1 MFFYKA
7 RVNLDV
13 ARLSRRRSGHDLL
26 REAFEVT
33 ADAGLKLCVTVDKV
47 LQSQLMEDR
56 EQEEAL
62 DPVSEYETTNSMS
75 SSMSGGV
82 VDGERDG
89 GVMRGRR
96 TASSSSSGSPGTTS
110 GGEETMYHDGGEEQ
124 LRDDDDDYAFQ
135 VGPPQVRFLKLMYT
149 YTSYQ
154 LLCDEIILIKI
165 MFSLLAG
172 ATSDRVVTIA
182 SYPTPLLRRSSRQ
195 QQYFGA
201 NLTADHSQYQCES
214 MIMYCFRYIV

>member
-96 TASSSSSGSPGTTS
+96 TAGSSSSGSPGTTS

-135 VGPPQVRFLKLMYT
+135 VGPPQVRFY
-149 YTSYQ
+149 
-154 LLCDEIILIKI
+154 KI
-165 MFSLLAG
+165 NVYVHVISTFM
-172 ATSDRVVTIA
+172 
-182 SYPTPLLRRSSRQ
+182 
-195 QQYFGA
+195 
-201 NLTADHSQYQCES
+201 
-214 MIMYCFRYIV
+214 

>member
-1 MFFYKA
+1 MFICYNMLFDKA

-62 DPVSEYETTNSMS
+62 DPVSDPMS
-75 SSMSGGV
+75 DV

-96 TASSSSSGSPGTTS
+96 TAGSSSSGSPGTTS

-149 YTSYQ
+149 PHINF
-154 LLCDEIILIKI
+154 LCDEIILIKI

-201 NLTADHSQYQCES
+201 NLTADHSKYQCES
-214 MIMYCFRYIV
+214 MIMYCFRYIE

>member
-1 MFFYKA
+1 MDLIKPEGLFRVVRSSQQMFLDLEKPTTLEEWRKTERRRNLINRDTRTARLLLRARAVEAKGKSFRFLCIMTELLTYFTSMFICYNMLFDKA

-62 DPVSEYETTNSMS
+62 DPVSDPMS
-75 SSMSGGV
+75 DV

-96 TASSSSSGSPGTTS
+96 TAGSSSSGSPGTTS

-135 VGPPQVRFLKLMYT
+135 VGPPQVRFK
-149 YTSYQ
+149 
-154 LLCDEIILIKI
+154 
-165 MFSLLAG
+165 F
-172 ATSDRVVTIA
+172 
-182 SYPTPLLRRSSRQ
+182 
-195 QQYFGA
+195 F
-201 NLTADHSQYQCES
+201 
-214 MIMYCFRYIV
+214 

>member
-96 TASSSSSGSPGTTS
+96 TAGSSSSGSPGTTS
-110 GGEETMYHDGGEEQ
+110 GGEDTMYHDGGEEQ

-135 VGPPQVRFLKLMYT
+135 VGPPQVRFKKLMYT
-149 YTSYQ
+149 
-154 LLCDEIILIKI
+154 
-165 MFSLLAG
+165 
-172 ATSDRVVTIA
+172 
-182 SYPTPLLRRSSRQ
+182 
-195 QQYFGA
+195 
-201 NLTADHSQYQCES
+201 
-214 MIMYCFRYIV
+214 

>member
-1 MFFYKA
+1 MTELLTYFTSMFICYNMLFDKA

-96 TASSSSSGSPGTTS
+96 TAGSSSSGSPGTTS

-149 YTSYQ
+149 PHINF
-154 LLCDEIILIKI
+154 LCDEIILIKI

-201 NLTADHSQYQCES
+201 NLTADHS
-214 MIMYCFRYIV
+214 